1 MGFLSNGNYEI
12 KPMLLFGIC
21 ILYYSDKTL
30 TRNMKTNVKDL
41 FVWHLYGSLIPL
53 HINYLWFVTGCSGY
67 KNEIPA
73 FSASRSQSKSLG
85 PWEIILFDKVWTN
98 VGNGYNPNTGKF
110 TAPKSGL
117 CQISGTVMSTPGKK
131 LYVYLFKNDKKT
143 VSLYCGLGYATGTVN
158 IVFKLQKG
166 ETVYMKHHNETQ
178 TIFSN
183 SSVYCV
189 FSGFLISE

>member
-1 MGFLSNGNYEI
+1 M
-12 KPMLLFGIC
+12 KVIC
-21 ILYYSDKTL
+21 MT
-30 TRNMKTNVKDL
+30 
-41 FVWHLYGSLIPL
+41 FVWFTYTTPYFLL
-53 HINYLWFVTGCSGY
+53 NYLWFVTDCSGY

-73 FSASRSQSKSLG
+73 FSASRSKPKSLG
-85 PWEIILFDKVWTN
+85 PGEIILFDKVWTN

-117 CQISGTVMSTPGKK
+117 YQISSTVMSPAGK
-131 LYVYLFKNDKKT
+131 LLHVYLFKNDKQT
-143 VSLYCGLGYATGTVN
+143 VSLYTGYATGTVN

-166 ETVYMKHHNETQ
+166 ETVYMKHHNSTE

-183 SSVYCV
+183 NDVYCV

>member
-1 MGFLSNGNYEI
+1 M
-12 KPMLLFGIC
+12 
-21 ILYYSDKTL
+21 T
-30 TRNMKTNVKDL
+30 
-41 FVWHLYGSLIPL
+41 FVWFTYTTPYFLL
-53 HINYLWFVTGCSGY
+53 NYLWFVTDCSGY

-85 PWEIILFDKVWTN
+85 PGEIILFDHVWTN

-117 CQISGTVMSTPGKK
+117 YQISGTVMSASGKT
-131 LYVYLFKNDKKT
+131 LEVHLFKNDKQT
-143 VSLYCGLGYATGTVN
+143 ISLYTGSGYATGTVN

-166 ETVYMKHHNETQ
+166 ETVYMKHRNNTQ
-178 TIFSN
+178 TIYSD
-183 SSVYCV
+183 SYVYCV